1 MEEQEFAEQIW
12 DVRQT
17 LFRVCWAQLA
27 SAHDR
32 EDAIQETLVRAW
44 HKRGQLRQTEYLQ
57 TWLIRI
63 LLNVCHDMQR
73 RNRRIIPV
81 EEAPVSAFEPSEGL
95 DADLREALRALP
107 EKFRMPVMLHYIEGY
122 PIRQVAQMQRIPE
135 GTVKTRLTRGK
146 QQLKERLH
154 EEVFAP

>member
-1 MEEQEFAEQIW
+1 MEEQEFAERIW
-12 DVRQT
+12 DARQT

-32 EDAIQETLVRAW
+32 EDAIQETMVRAW

-73 RNRRIIPV
+73 RNRRIVPV
-81 EEAPVSAFEPSEGL
+81 EEAPFFCFPQDGQ
-95 DADLREALRALP
+95 DADLREVLRALP
-107 EKFRMPVMLHYIEGY
+107 EKFRMPIVLHYIEGY
-122 PIRQVAQMQRIPE
+122 PIRQVAQMLRIPE

-146 QQLKERLH
+146 QQLKEQLH